1 MFPIEASRDLTSL
14 ERYLPVF
21 IEQAASQS
29 ESRLAARRAALR
41 KSAALNPA
49 RFDSIPCSLF
59 PVPYAFELW
68 IAHLG
73 WLERLSGGVAFSLDD
88 LTVEEARG
96 LALFRSEREKF
107 WHAHASCP
115 HCRSVNL
122 RGATFCGGC
131 GADFSAP
138 LSDIPVR

>member
-1 MFPIEASRDLTSL
+1 MIIIEASRDLSSL

-21 IEQAASQS
+21 IEQAAGQMSGLD
-29 ESRLAARRAALR
+29 SRRRALRRAA
-41 KSAALNPA
+41 AVNPGRIEQLGSSGA
-49 RFDSIPCSLF
+49 RIPH
-59 PVPYAFELW
+59 AFELW

-88 LTVEEARG
+88 LTAEEARG
-96 LALFRSEREKF
+96 LALFRSERERF
-107 WHAHASCP
+107 WQAHSSCA

-131 GADFSAP
+131 GADFSAA
-138 LSDIPVR
+138 